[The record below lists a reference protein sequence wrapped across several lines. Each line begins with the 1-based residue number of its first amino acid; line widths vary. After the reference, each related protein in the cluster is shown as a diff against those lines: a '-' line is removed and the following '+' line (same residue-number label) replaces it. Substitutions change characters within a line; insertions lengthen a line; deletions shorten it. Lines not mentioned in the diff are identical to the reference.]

1 MMFKMKIE
9 IRYYLETEEEKELF
23 ENMQLK
29 DNLEAMK
36 RNQYAKIC
44 LLRYIKNN
52 SNKIKTN

>member
-1 MMFKMKIE
+1 MKIE